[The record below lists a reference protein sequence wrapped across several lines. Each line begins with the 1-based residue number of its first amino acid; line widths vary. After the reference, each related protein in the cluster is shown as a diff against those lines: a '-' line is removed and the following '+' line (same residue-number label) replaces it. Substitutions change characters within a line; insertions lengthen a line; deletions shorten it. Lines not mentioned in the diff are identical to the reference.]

1 MDSLNEKFFNFEGNN
16 WFKRHR
22 KIMQNEKCYDDGY
35 TAKVIKIIKK
45 LKKLYNVSKELAV
58 HVLKKYI

>member
-22 KIMQNEKCYDDGY
+22 KIMQNEKYYDDGY

-45 LKKLYNVSKELAV
+45 FYNDSDKLAV
-58 HVLKKYI
+58 HVLEKHI